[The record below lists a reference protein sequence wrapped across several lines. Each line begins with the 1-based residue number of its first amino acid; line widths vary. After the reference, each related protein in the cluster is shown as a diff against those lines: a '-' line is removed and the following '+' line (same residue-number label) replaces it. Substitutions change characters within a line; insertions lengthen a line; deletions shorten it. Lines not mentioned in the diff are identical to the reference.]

1 MDARTD
7 TRTRTALP
15 RALRLDTGALRG
27 VVGFHIARASVTTV
41 DSFDRHIGTPF
52 SLSKVEFSVLLLLL
66 ANDDVSPKALAQ
78 ALRITAPKLSLL
90 LDRLQERGLLLRRP
104 NPEDGRS
111 QHLLLTRAGK
121 QLATQTAA
129 ATQAMEA
136 ELNQRLSRAEHAMLI
151 ELLDKLA
158 GASPA

>member
-1 MDARTD
+1 MD
-7 TRTRTALP
+7 TRTRPP
-15 RALRLDTGALRG
+15 RAPLLDSGALRG

-41 DSFDRHIGTPF
+41 ESFDRHIGTPF
-52 SLSKVEFSVLLLLL
+52 GLAKVEFSALMLLL
-66 ANDDVSPKALAQ
+66 ANEDVSPKALAQ

-121 QLATQTAA
+121 QLATQTAT

-136 ELNQRLSRAEHAMLI
+136 ELNQHLSRAEHAMLI

-158 GASPA
+158 RPPVA